1 MRDAGCEIRGNAA
14 CHMTTTQKQIYFMFI
29 ITAAF
34 AGIYCIHFESYL
46 PAVSALF
53 GILFPVQLLLWRLTY
68 GRKLKDY
75 LFGLSLMIALMILKH
90 YWEYSDLLFYLISII
105 LAAVLHY
112 RTFTAVTASALG
124 IETLREFSFQ
134 TERPEEI
141 LFRYT
146 LYFVAGSLT
155 GFLLREEKR
164 LKDEFKRELDDLKYG
179 IHQVEKEPVALL
191 SDSGTISRKVDA
203 SLALDESLQKLLQL
217 IHGIFKPDTSLIWQY
232 LPQKQQLRVRES
244 CGNLP
249 ELKTD
254 AAINIG
260 DGPIGWTAVNRKF
273 YFQQEREEEIPVMHY
288 RKNHEVRSLLAVPIM
303 DGERLEGVISLD
315 SSHLKYFATDAVS
328 ALESF
333 AAQVSETIRM
343 ARLAKEREERA
354 FEFQAFYHAS
364 KELSSVIDFE
374 EIVQRLNL
382 LCGEIIKSD
391 FTAVAVVQS
400 DPAKYT
406 VYEWAEDSETP
417 SVYADLENDGSIWIS
432 WFLQSMEE
440 PLIISESQLQLQ
452 EMPVLREDERFVE
465 LATYLAVPMRHQQ
478 AVIGALLLGSRQK
491 DAFSSHQA
499 RILSILGNQAAV
511 SLENSSIITK
521 MEQLAITD
529 GLTTLFNHRYFQ
541 EAFDREIERASRLK
555 ENLSLLLI
563 DIDHFKG
570 FNDSF
575 GHPAGDFILKN
586 LALLLKKSAR
596 KIDILARYGGE
607 EFAALLP
614 GIDAKNAR
622 KTAERWRKAI
632 QRASFKRENKSFA
645 LTISVGFA
653 TFPSD
658 AENKTDLIERA
669 DRALYDA
676 KENGRNQV
684 RHSSD
689 SEGSRSRLFG

>member
-1 MRDAGCEIRGNAA
+1 M
-14 CHMTTTQKQIYFMFI
+14 MTTTQKQIFFMILITLAFIGVYFIPFQE
-29 ITAAF
+29 
-34 AGIYCIHFESYL
+34 YPL
-46 PAVSALF
+46 AVSGLF
-53 GILFPVQLLLWRLTY
+53 GLLFPIQAIIWRLTY

-75 LFGLSLMIALMILKH
+75 LFSTSLLTALIILKH

-112 RTFTAVTASALG
+112 KTFVGVASTALA
-124 IETLREFSFQ
+124 IETIREFSFQ
-134 TERPEEI
+134 YERPEEV

-146 LYFVAGSLT
+146 LFFIAGTLT

-164 LKDEFKRELDDLKYG
+164 QKEEFKRELDDLKYG
-179 IHQVEKEPVALL
+179 IHQVDKEPVAQI
-191 SDSGTISRKVDA
+191 SDSGQISRKVDA
-203 SLALDESLQKLLQL
+203 ALALDESLQKVLQL

-232 LPQKQQLRVRES
+232 LPQRQQLRVREHCS
-244 CGNLP
+244 SIS

-254 AAINIG
+254 ISVG
-260 DGPIGWTAVNRKF
+260 MGEGPVGWTALNQKF
-273 YFQQEREEEIPVMHY
+273 YFQQEREDGVPATHY
-288 RKNHEVRSLLAVPIM
+288 KKNHPVRSLVAVPIL
-303 DGERLEGVISLD
+303 DGERLEGVLSLD
-315 SSHLKYFATDAVS
+315 SSHLKYFAPDAVP

-333 AAQVSETIRM
+333 AAQISETIRM

-364 KELSSVIDFE
+364 KVLSSMIDFE

-382 LCGEIIKSD
+382 LCGEIVKSD
-391 FTAVAVVQS
+391 FTAVAVAQT
-400 DPAKYT
+400 DPSKYK
-406 VYEWAEDSETP
+406 VYEWTNGNEAPATF
-417 SVYADLENDGSIWIS
+417 ADLENNGGAWIS

-440 PLIISESQLQLQ
+440 PLIIPSSQLQLQ
-452 EMPVLREDERFVE
+452 EMPVLRHGESMDQFT
-465 LATYLAVPMRHQQ
+465 TYLAVPMRHQQ
-478 AVIGALLLGSRQK
+478 AVIGAVLLASKQK

-499 RILSILGNQAAV
+499 RVLSILGNQAAV
-511 SLENSSIITK
+511 SLENSAIINK

-541 EAFDREIERASRLK
+541 EALDREIERASRLN
-555 ENLSLLLI
+555 ENLTLMLM

-575 GHPAGDFILKN
+575 GHPVGDFILRS
-586 LALLLKKSAR
+586 LALLLKKGAR
-596 KIDILARYGGE
+596 KIDILSRYGGE

-614 GIDAKNAR
+614 GIDVKNAR
-622 KTAERWRKAI
+622 KTAERWRKAV

-645 LTISVGFA
+645 VTISIGFA
-653 TFPSD
+653 TFPAD

-676 KENGRNQV
+676 KENGRNQA
-684 RHSSD
+684 RHTSD
-689 SEGSRSRLFG
+689 SENSRSSLFG

>member
-1 MRDAGCEIRGNAA
+1 
-14 CHMTTTQKQIYFMFI
+14 MTTIEKQTYFMFI
-29 ITAAF
+29 ITATFVAAF
-34 AGIYCIHFESYL
+34 CIPFESYL

-53 GILFPVQLLLWRLTY
+53 GILFPVQLLSWRLTY

-75 LFGLSLMIALMILKH
+75 LFSLSLLIALMVLKH
-90 YWEYSDLLFYLISII
+90 YWEYSDLLFYLMAII
-105 LAAVLHY
+105 LAAVLHF
-112 RTFTAVTASALG
+112 RTFIAVAASAVT
-124 IETLREFSFQ
+124 IETLREFFYLY
-134 TERPEEI
+134 ENPDEV
-141 LFRYT
+141 LFRYC
-146 LYFVAGSLT
+146 LFFIAGTLT

-164 LKDEFKRELDDLKYG
+164 QKEEFKRELDDLKYG

-232 LPQKQQLRVRES
+232 LPQKQQLRVREY
-244 CGNLP
+244 CGNIP

-254 AAINIG
+254 ASIG
-260 DGPIGWTAVNRKF
+260 LGEGAIGWAGVNRKN
-273 YFQQEREEEIPVMHY
+273 YFQQEREEPIAVNHY
-288 RKNHEVRSLLAVPIM
+288 RKNHEVRSLLSVPIL

-315 SSHLKYFATDAVS
+315 STHHKYFAEDALG

-364 KELSSVIDFE
+364 KELSSLMDFE
-374 EIVQRLNL
+374 DIVQRLKV
-382 LCGEIIKSD
+382 LCGEIVKSD
-391 FTAVAVVQS
+391 FTAVAVVQPDS
-400 DPAKYT
+400 SKYS
-406 VYEWAEDSETP
+406 VYQWADDAQTP
-417 SVYADLENDGSIWIS
+417 SVFSDLENDGSAWIS

-452 EMPVLREDERFVE
+452 EMPVLRHGEHFTD

-478 AVIGALLLGSRQK
+478 AVIGAVLLGSHQK

-511 SLENSSIITK
+511 SLENSSIINK

-529 GLTTLFNHRYFQ
+529 GLTNLFNHRFFQ
-541 EAFDREIERASRLK
+541 DAFDRELERASRLN
-555 ENLSLLLI
+555 ENLSLLI
-563 DIDHFKG
+563 MDIDHFKG

-575 GHPAGDFILKN
+575 GHPAGDYILKS
-586 LALLLKKSAR
+586 LAHLLKKSAR

-614 GIDAKNAR
+614 GIDVKNAR
-622 KTAERWRKAI
+622 KTAERWRKAV
-632 QRASFKRENKSFA
+632 QRASFKRENKTFA
-645 LTISVGFA
+645 LTISIGFA

-658 AENKTDLIERA
+658 AETKTDLIERA

-676 KENGRNQV
+676 KENGRNQA

-689 SEGSRSRLFG
+689 SESSRTRLFG